1 MQFFLSFAGYFSKA
15 PFDPLM
21 VARFRK
27 RFSKKDL
34 MQINELIGERGKAM
48 VIESVSSRP
57 DDDDSDDKG
66 GDAGNQLS
74 LDDLAKPADWP
85 EGKNWGTLT
94 IDACCTPAD
103 IT

>member
-1 MQFFLSFAGYFSKA
+1 
-15 PFDPLM
+15 
-21 VARFRK
+21 
-27 RFSKKDL
+27 
-34 MQINELIGERGKAM
+34 M
-48 VIESVSSRP
+48 VIESVSSLP

-74 LDDLAKPADWP
+74 LDDLVKTADWP
-85 EGKNWGTLT
+85 EERNLGTLT